1 MITSQLDPQLRSVGQ
16 LFDRDE
22 ATYTVPV
29 YQRNYAWRA
38 EQIEQL
44 IGDVHDALAEGDDGY
59 FLGNLIVTK
68 RPGKLTDYEV
78 IDGQQRLTTLFLL
91 LTILANDGDG
101 PYTAQRDRLRYESR
115 PRATEALRRV
125 TTEASR
131 HAASLAEN
139 ATNED
144 TGIHEGYNVIRQ
156 YLNQHPHLR
165 DHGARGKFAN
175 YLRNNVT
182 LVRAALPPGTDLNRY
197 FEIMNTRGQQLQQV
211 DIVKARLMSHLP
223 DEAERACFA
232 WVWNACAD
240 MESYVQMSLTRGD
253 PDRRGELFGDS
264 WSWLVTGSFNG
275 LLVAHQM
282 TNQTMSPPDEPS
294 RPGRSMRRSP
304 STPLR
309 GRRPLG
315 KTPRT
320 SASVPPSS
328 SLPSCFTCSRS

>member
-16 LFDRDE
+16 LFDRDD

-165 DHGARGKFAN
+165 DARSP
-175 YLRNNVT
+175 RQ
-182 LVRAALPPGTDLNRY
+182 VRRLPPAQGNPRSGSAAPRDR
-197 FEIMNTRGQQLQQV
+197 
-211 DIVKARLMSHLP
+211 P
-223 DEAERACFA
+223 
-232 WVWNACAD
+232 
-240 MESYVQMSLTRGD
+240 ESVLRD
-253 PDRRGELFGDS
+253 HEHP
-264 WSWLVTGSFNG
+264 GS
-275 LLVAHQM
+275 A
-282 TNQTMSPPDEPS
+282 
-294 RPGRSMRRSP
+294 
-304 STPLR
+304 
-309 GRRPLG
+309 
-315 KTPRT
+315 T
-320 SASVPPSS
+320 SAGRHRQSAPHESP
-328 SLPSCFTCSRS
+328 T